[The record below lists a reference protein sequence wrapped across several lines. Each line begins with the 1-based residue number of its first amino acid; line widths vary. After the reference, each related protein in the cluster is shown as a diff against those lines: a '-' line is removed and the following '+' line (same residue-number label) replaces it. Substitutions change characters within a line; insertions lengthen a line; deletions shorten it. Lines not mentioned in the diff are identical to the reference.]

1 MPNYLV
7 RKYPKRINYVLH
19 ADSSLDRDY
28 HYQDFF
34 CLLFSREIKVY
45 GEIDFPFKKQT
56 SVSGTYITNFE
67 ILREIRT
74 LSFFIFFSKA

>member
-7 RKYPKRINYVLH
+7 RKYPKRINCATCRFNHSIVII
-19 ADSSLDRDY
+19 R
-28 HYQDFF
+28 FF

-74 LSFFIFFSKA
+74 LSFFQFFSKA

>member
-28 HYQDFF
+28 QIFF
-34 CLLFSREIKVY
+34 VCFFSREIKVY

-74 LSFFIFFSKA
+74 LSFFQFFSKA

>member
-19 ADSSLDRDY
+19 ADSSHDR
-28 HYQDFF
+28 YQDFF

>member
-7 RKYPKRINYVLH
+7 RKYPKRINCATCRFNHSIVII
-19 ADSSLDRDY
+19 R
-28 HYQDFF
+28 FF
-34 CLLFSREIKVY
+34 CLLFSREFKVVY
-45 GEIDFPFKKQT
+45 GEIDFSFKKLT